1 MAIEVRH
8 SPSAQTAAT
17 ANYEAA
23 LLQWGEAERRRQLA
37 EQLQRD
43 QLAQQ
48 AALSREGMSLQDMMQ
63 RRSIADAQKRQ
74 LVGIQ
79 GQYGLQDDQ
88 QAFGAEQNYYDRNQ
102 QVGMAQLG
110 NQFNVE
116 NREDQQAFSA
126 AQTADAQM
134 FNAQQTSGD
143 RQFEM
148 GMYNLQQADAVN
160 NAYLEQGLQLQG
172 DEIQYDAQVRRQ
184 LQQFDREQS
193 AVDAA
198 FNNGQLTPQ
207 EYEQATRQ
215 VEQRRMNVKLQPPAP
230 EIRTEDYIKPYM
242 HDGKLV
248 GYAFVDPE
256 TGQISGRN
264 FIKAEDAKSVINPD
278 SLIKW
283 MDAENAKRIE
293 KDGPAAVLVTVEDMQ
308 KRKELLESVFAPQG
322 QQPQGGQGV
331 VPPPVEATPEQ
342 IAQTTNKYGPVVQG
356 MNPEAVKALA
366 VKPPEIQERI
376 MVRFPEGAAVL
387 LSDFMLL
394 PPNVQGDVLEAT
406 RVDYAAML
414 DKQITREQYAD
425 ILAQAIASAAQ
436 PQGPV
441 Q

>member
-74 LVGIQ
+74 LVGVQ
-79 GQYGLQDDQ
+79 GQYNLQDDQ
-88 QAFGAEQNYYDRNQ
+88 QLHGAEQNFYDRNQ

-134 FNAQQTSGD
+134 FNAQQTTGE

-215 VEQRRMNVKLQPPAP
+215 VEQRRMNVQLKPPAP
-230 EIRTEDYIKPYM
+230 ESRPEDDLRPY
-242 HDGKLV
+242 GG
-248 GYAFVDPE
+248 GYVSRDPE
-256 TGQISGRN
+256 TGQWDFARN
-264 FIKAEDAKSVINPD
+264 APKAEQ
-278 SLIKW
+278 
-283 MDAENAKRIE
+283 E
-293 KDGPAAVLVTVEDMQ
+293 KPIVG
-308 KRKELLESVFAPQG
+308 
-322 QQPQGGQGV
+322 
-331 VPPPVEATPEQ
+331 PEQ
-342 IAQTTNKYGPVVQG
+342 INKFIESYMQSKLKMPSIEEVRQYKQTMEALYAEGGESGAVQQAPEQVQIEQKTEAIAASLPPEVKQYAPVIASFPPEVETQFQQAMLPYIQAVQG
-356 MNPEAVKALA
+356 A
-366 VKPPEIQERI
+366 
-376 MVRFPEGAAVL
+376 
-387 LSDFMLL
+387 
-394 PPNVQGDVLEAT
+394 GDV
-406 RVDYAAML
+406 AAMEAARAKL
-414 DKQITREQYAD
+414 VYQMTRFLSEYQD
-425 ILAQAIASAAQ
+425 SQAAQ
-436 PQGPV
+436 
-441 Q
+441 